1 MENKKIWLSLAQM
14 TGREI
19 EYVNEAFETNWIAPL
34 GPNVTEFEKSLQDY
48 MFDQD
53 TPPGYAVALNT
64 GTAALHLG
72 LLQLGVKA
80 GDEVICQ
87 SFTFAA
93 TANVITYLGAK
104 PVFVDSETE
113 TWNMDPRLLD
123 EVILSRRLLTG
134 KFPKAIISVNLY
146 GMPAKLDE
154 LVAVSKKYGIPLL
167 EDAAESLGSTY
178 KGKKCGTFGAMGVVS
193 FNGNKII
200 TTSGGGALICKDKK
214 TADKTLFYATQ
225 ARDNAVHYQHSEIGF
240 NYRMSNVS
248 AGIGR
253 GQLTGLDYFVEAR
266 RKNHDLYASLL
277 KNTYGITVQENPN
290 ADFDSNFW
298 LTCITI
304 DSRKFGKDA
313 EQIRLELEAENIE
326 SRPLWKPMHLQP
338 VFSQMPYYGTGVS
351 ERLFKTG
358 LCLPSGV
365 GLKEND
371 IYNIVKIILYKDIKF
386 EDMIL
391 NRNHKVQQ

>member
-1 MENKKIWLSLAQM
+1 
-14 TGREI
+14 
-19 EYVNEAFETNWIAPL
+19 
-34 GPNVTEFEKSLQDY
+34 
-48 MFDQD
+48 
-53 TPPGYAVALNT
+53 
-64 GTAALHLG
+64 
-72 LLQLGVKA
+72 
-80 GDEVICQ
+80 
-87 SFTFAA
+87 
-93 TANVITYLGAK
+93 
-104 PVFVDSETE
+104 
-113 TWNMDPRLLD
+113 
-123 EVILSRRLLTG
+123 
-134 KFPKAIISVNLY
+134 
-146 GMPAKLDE
+146 
-154 LVAVSKKYGIPLL
+154 
-167 EDAAESLGSTY
+167 
-178 KGKKCGTFGAMGVVS
+178 MGVVS

-313 EQIRLELEAENIE
+313 EQIRLELEAE
-326 SRPLWKPMHLQP
+326 K
-338 VFSQMPYYGTGVS
+338 Y
-351 ERLFKTG
+351 
-358 LCLPSGV
+358 
-365 GLKEND
+365 
-371 IYNIVKIILYKDIKF
+371 
-386 EDMIL
+386 
-391 NRNHKVQQ
+391 